1 MNYNILGFQPR
12 QCTITSRIYYEK
24 SMKKFVL
31 TLILCI
37 PLTLFAQENTNPV
50 ANKAAVCTACHGL
63 QGNSPNPDW
72 PNIAGQHPKY
82 FIKQLKDIKAS
93 TLRDVPTMRAIVSM
107 LNEQDMD
114 DLAAYYAKM
123 PLAQGSTPEKFL
135 KRGEQIYRGGDFTK
149 RITACIA
156 CHGPKGTG
164 NAQAGFPVL
173 SGQHAAYTV
182 LQLNAFKDGK
192 RRNDLNHI
200 MQDISS
206 RMSQDDM
213 EAVAHYIE
221 GLH

>member
-1 MNYNILGFQPR
+1 
-12 QCTITSRIYYEK
+12 
-24 SMKKFVL
+24 MKKFVL
-31 TLILCI
+31 TLVTFLSVVLIAPKVI
-37 PLTLFAQENTNPV
+37 ASEP
-50 ANKAAVCTACHGL
+50 NKTAVCTACHGE
-63 QGNSPNPDW
+63 QGNSTNPQW

-82 FIKQLKDIKAS
+82 FMKQLKDMKNPA
-93 TLRDVPTMRAIVSM
+93 LRDVPVMSALVAAM
-107 LNEQDMD
+107 NEKDMG

-135 KRGEQIYRGGDFTK
+135 KRGEQIYRGGDFEK

-164 NAQAGFPVL
+164 NSQAGFPVL

-182 LQLNAFKDGK
+182 LQLNAFKEGIRK
-192 RRNDLNHI
+192 NDLNHI

>member
-1 MNYNILGFQPR
+1 
-12 QCTITSRIYYEK
+12 
-24 SMKKFVL
+24 MKKFVL
-31 TLILCI
+31 TFILFI
-37 PLTLFAQENTNPV
+37 PLVLFAQENTSGMK
-50 ANKAAVCTACHGL
+50 KAAVCTACHG
-63 QGNSPNPDW
+63 QEGNSTNPEW

-82 FIKQLKDIKAS
+82 FIKQLHDMKDS
-93 TLRDVPTMRAIVSM
+93 DLRDAPTMKALVATLS
-107 LNEQDMD
+107 EQDMD
-114 DLAAYYAKM
+114 DLALYYAKM

-135 KRGEQIYRGGDFTK
+135 KRGEQIYRGGDFAK

-182 LQLNAFKDGK
+182 LQLNAFNDGK
-192 RRNDLNHI
+192 RKNDLNHI

>member
-1 MNYNILGFQPR
+1 
-12 QCTITSRIYYEK
+12 
-24 SMKKFVL
+24 MKKFVL
-31 TLILCI
+31 TFVLFV
-37 PLTLFAQENTNPV
+37 PLVLFAQENSISEMK
-50 ANKAAVCTACHGL
+50 KAVVCAACHG
-63 QGNSPNPDW
+63 QEGNSANPEW

-82 FIKQLKDIKAS
+82 FIKQLRDMKDS
-93 TLRDVPTMRAIVSM
+93 ELRDAPTMKALVAT

-114 DLAAYYAKM
+114 DLAVYYAKM
-123 PLAQGSTPEKFL
+123 PLAQGSTPQKFL
-135 KRGEQIYRGGDFTK
+135 NRGEQIYRGGDFAK
-149 RITACIA
+149 RIAACIA

-192 RRNDLNHI
+192 RKNDLNHI

>member
-1 MNYNILGFQPR
+1 
-12 QCTITSRIYYEK
+12 
-24 SMKKFVL
+24 MKKFVL
-31 TLILCI
+31 TFILFI
-37 PLTLFAQENTNPV
+37 PLVLFAQENPS
-50 ANKAAVCTACHGL
+50 AMKKAVVCTACHG
-63 QGNSPNPDW
+63 QEGNSANPEW

-82 FIKQLKDIKAS
+82 FIKQLHDMKDS
-93 TLRDVPTMRAIVSM
+93 NLRDAPTMKALVAA

-114 DLAAYYAKM
+114 DLAVYYAKM

-135 KRGEQIYRGGDFTK
+135 KRGEQIYRGGDFAK

-164 NAQAGFPVL
+164 NAPAGFPVL

-192 RRNDLNHI
+192 RKNDLNHI

>member
-1 MNYNILGFQPR
+1 
-12 QCTITSRIYYEK
+12 
-24 SMKKFVL
+24 MKKFVL
-31 TLILCI
+31 TFILFI
-37 PLTLFAQENTNPV
+37 PLVLFAQENPSEMK
-50 ANKAAVCTACHGL
+50 KAVVCTSCHG
-63 QGNSPNPDW
+63 QEGNSANPEW
-72 PNIAGQHPKY
+72 PNIAGQHPRY
-82 FIKQLKDIKAS
+82 FIKQLQDMKNSD
-93 TLRDVPTMRAIVSM
+93 LRDAPTMKALVAT
-107 LNEQDMD
+107 LTEQDMD
-114 DLAAYYAKM
+114 DLAVYYAKM

-135 KRGEQIYRGGDFTK
+135 KRGEQIYRGGDFAK

-192 RRNDLNHI
+192 RKNDLNHI

>member
-1 MNYNILGFQPR
+1 MGFQPR
-12 QCTITSRIYYEK
+12 QCTISSRIYYGK

-31 TLILCI
+31 TFILWA
-37 PLTLFAQENTNPV
+37 PLTLCAQENTASV
-50 ANKAAVCTACHGL
+50 ANKAVVCTGCHGP
-63 QGNSPNPDW
+63 QGNSTNPEW

-82 FIKQLKDIKAS
+82 FIKQLKDIKDS
-93 TLRDVPTMRAIVSM
+93 SERNVPTMTALVAM

-135 KRGEQIYRGGDFTK
+135 KRGEQIYRGGDFSK

-192 RRNDLNHI
+192 RKNDLNHI

-206 RMSQDDM
+206 RMNQDDM

>member
-1 MNYNILGFQPR
+1 
-12 QCTITSRIYYEK
+12 
-24 SMKKFVL
+24 MKKFVL
-31 TLILCI
+31 TFILCF
-37 PLTLFAQENTNPV
+37 PLVLFAQENTSS
-50 ANKAAVCTACHGL
+50 AADKAVICSACHGQ

-82 FIKQLKDIKAS
+82 FIKQLNDMKDSA
-93 TLRDVPTMRAIVSM
+93 LRNAPTMNALVATLSK
-107 LNEQDMD
+107 QDMD

-123 PLAQGSTPEKFL
+123 PLANGSTPKQFL
-135 KRGEQIYRGGDFTK
+135 KRGEQIYRGGDFAK

-164 NAQAGFPVL
+164 NAQAGFPIL

-192 RRNDLNHI
+192 RKNDLNHI

-206 RMSQDDM
+206 RMSQEDM

>member
-1 MNYNILGFQPR
+1 
-12 QCTITSRIYYEK
+12 
-24 SMKKFVL
+24 MKKFVL
-31 TLILCI
+31 TFILFI
-37 PLTLFAQENTNPV
+37 PLVLFAQENPSTMK
-50 ANKAAVCTACHGL
+50 KAVVCTACHG
-63 QGNSPNPDW
+63 QEGNSANPQW

-82 FIKQLKDIKAS
+82 FIKQLHDMKDS
-93 TLRDVPTMRAIVSM
+93 NLRDAPTMKALVAA

-114 DLAAYYAKM
+114 DLAVYYAKM

-135 KRGEQIYRGGDFTK
+135 KRGEQIYRGGDFAK

-164 NAQAGFPVL
+164 NAPAGFPVL

-192 RRNDLNHI
+192 RKNDLNHI